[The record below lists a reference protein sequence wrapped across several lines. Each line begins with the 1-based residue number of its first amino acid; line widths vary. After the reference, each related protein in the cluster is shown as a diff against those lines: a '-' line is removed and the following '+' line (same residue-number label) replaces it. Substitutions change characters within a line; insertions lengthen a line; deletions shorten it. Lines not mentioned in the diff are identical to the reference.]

1 MKKGSRFLLTALA
14 CGTLLTTGANAMV
27 VNQNVRGGGEVGA
40 YSTTTRGLTDN
51 RLGDLGNSYDTFSRG
66 NTRGMN
72 YRGFTGSR
80 YNNFDRPN
88 IPSVAD
94 NYNTPSN
101 LGTAVSTRNSIDGR
115 YGTTGRYST
124 AARRAGVLDNGYR
137 GGRSYSPTY
146 RNGDLSNTGENYGYY
161 SPRALRNADG
171 MGSRMRAT
179 DINRGTHRTMTRR
192 DSADYAARDMTGR
205 TETTHRAAAPAR
217 TVREQA
223 RPAAVRAHNATAVQ
237 PGARAATPRS
247 HANYRAHTD
256 NNTMTHRAANRLG
269 DAMHRYGHNG
279 YDGNYRAG
287 RDGYA
292 HADNFRADTTR
303 TTNRVHD
310 GRINEAGT
318 VAAPR
323 ATTHRATHPRAT
335 THRAMRD
342 GYAYGTANFRTDTG
356 RTTNRVHHDGRV
368 HDGRVNESRTIVVA
382 PRAATHRATAPRAAA
397 HRAVTPNRAVAYRN
411 TVTESR
417 NATITFV
424 ILLVA
429 IAALLALAIYALM
442 RPRHDRAYSSDSDH
456 ANRRR

>member
-27 VNQNVRGGGEVGA
+27 VNQNVRGGGEIGA

-51 RLGDLGNSYDTFSRG
+51 RLGGFSNDSYDTFARG
-66 NTRGMN
+66 NTRGMS

-80 YNNFDRPN
+80 YNNFDRAN

-101 LGTAVSTRNSIDGR
+101 LGTAVSTRNNINGR
-115 YGTTGRYST
+115 YGTTGRYD
-124 AARRAGVLDNGYR
+124 AVARRAGALDDGYR

-161 SPRALRNADG
+161 SPRALRSANG
-171 MGSRMRAT
+171 MGNRMRAT
-179 DINRGTHRTMTRR
+179 DINRGTHRIMTRR
-192 DSADYAARDMTGR
+192 DSADYGARDI
-205 TETTHRAAAPAR
+205 AASRDTQAAQTR

-223 RPAAVRAHNATAVQ
+223 RPAAVRAHNAAAVQ

-247 HANYRAHTD
+247 HAAYRAD
-256 NNTMTHRAANRLG
+256 NNTRTHRATNRFG
-269 DAMHRYGHNG
+269 DAMYRYGHNG

-292 HADNFRADTTR
+292 HADAANFRTDAAR

-310 GRINEAGT
+310 GRINETGT
-318 VAAPR
+318 IAAPR
-323 ATTHRATHPRAT
+323 ATTHRATAPRTT
-335 THRAMRD
+335 THRATRD
-342 GYAYGTANFRTDTG
+342 GYAHADAANFRTDAA
-356 RTTNRVHHDGRV
+356 RTTNRVHDGRV
-368 HDGRVNESRTIVVA
+368 TESRTIVVA
-382 PRAATHRATAPRAAA
+382 PRATTHRATAPRATT
-397 HRAVTPNRAVAYRN
+397 HRAVAPNRAVTYRN